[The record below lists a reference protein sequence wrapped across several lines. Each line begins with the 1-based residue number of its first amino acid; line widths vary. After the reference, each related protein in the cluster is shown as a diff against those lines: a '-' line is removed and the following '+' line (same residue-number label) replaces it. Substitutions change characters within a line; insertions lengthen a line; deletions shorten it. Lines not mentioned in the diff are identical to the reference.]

1 MGISMS
7 SMTPNTRRPTA
18 VAAPTDRHATPAI
31 TKWVRVNVPRPTRT
45 RLNLSLRGA
54 QRRGNLDDAKHTS
67 TNRRCYADGIATL
80 RSQ

>member
-1 MGISMS
+1 
-7 SMTPNTRRPTA
+7 MTPNTRRQTA

-54 QRRGNLDDAKHTS
+54 ERRGNLDELDEAEYTS
-67 TNRRCYADGIATL
+67 AHRRCHADEIATL